1 MPFRV
6 EGGGS
11 GEEGANSISF
21 ILKMMCLF
29 RFTGLIELIYIFH
42 LSISIKLPGFLF
54 LFVAWCH
61 CASLEFDANPLPGI
75 TDMVTQM

>member
-6 EGGGS
+6 EGGGG

-21 ILKMMCLF
+21 ILKMKCLF
-29 RFTGLIELIYIFH
+29 RFTGLTELIYTFH
-42 LSISIKLPGFLF
+42 LSFSIKLSGFLF
-54 LFVAWCH
+54 LFVARYH
-61 CASLEFDANPLPGI
+61 CASLEFNANPLPGI